1 MQFEH
6 TDAEAAEYEPAA
18 HAEVQIDVWPN
29 TVEKKPAEQ
38 LVQLDWAAFA

>member
-18 HAEVQIDVWPN
+18 QVEEQLDVCPN
-29 TVEKKPAEQ
+29 IVEKKPAEQ
-38 LVQLDWAAFA
+38 LVQLDWAALA